1 MIQAT
6 DILLRIPRG
15 GRFAEQLRLVQGAT
29 TQPVDLTGLG
39 PFTCHVR
46 SAPGEELLLALTV
59 EETDLPDGRITLVAE
74 KEATA
79 DLPEGFTRARFDVID
94 SEGTRR
100 VAGIVYLSE
109 TISELP

>member
-6 DILLRIPRG
+6 PIRLDIPRG
-15 GRFAEQLRLVQGAT
+15 GRFSQQFRLTQGAT
-29 TQPVDLTGLG
+29 SLPLDLTGLG

-46 SAPGEELLLALTV
+46 SEPGAQLLLELNVA
-59 EETDLPDGRITLVAE
+59 ETDLPDGRLTLTAE

-79 DLPEGFTRARFDVID
+79 EVASGFTRARFDVID
-94 SEGTRR
+94 AEGTPWLS
-100 VAGIVYLSE
+100 GIAYLSE